1 MSEKRRLGEIG
12 SARGDAFLSRG
23 RASRSNEAG
32 RVERLQTE
40 AFDHGWSGSKD
51 GEPPRVETTLTA
63 EGEDHHLAQRK
74 PRSRVRS
81 ISESVPGLRAR
92 LHLLRG
98 SKARFAGPN
107 SGGPVRRLV
116 GERGQRV
123 SRDLHQPIK
132 GTFSCLS
139 RCHQLLGDEAA
150 HLVKVE
156 LGKRPFAT
164 PFSGSENWPVLG

>member
-32 RVERLQTE
+32 RFERLQTE

-98 SKARFAGPN
+98 SRRALLARTQAVPFAASSAN
-107 SGGPVRRLV
+107 EASACRAT
-116 GERGQRV
+116 
-123 SRDLHQPIK
+123 SI
-132 GTFSCLS
+132 SLS
-139 RCHQLLGDEAA
+139 RERSPASVAA
-150 HLVKVE
+150 ISFSATKRRISWLPPCLVSTQIWSSA
-156 LGKRPFAT
+156 RIRDA
-164 PFSGSENWPVLG
+164 S